1 MTKNN
6 NIDIFLSKEDLS
18 NIFLELLPQLKN
30 KELNFISQLNIN
42 NDLSKIN
49 LNQIIILDED
59 SLKNFINKKII
70 LNNYIFIV
78 GNKNQDIDEYL
89 NENLINYEYF
99 EPPVSFLKLLDR
111 CDNLLTEIHNSQSE
125 IIKLKHLSYSFNLNT
140 IYTSNSS
147 LYLTDKENEIFQFLI
162 KNVGNTISRK
172 QLLSKVWSYS
182 ENIDT
187 HTLETHIYTLRK
199 KIKKKLGLA
208 NLILH
213 EDDGYRVNVQF

>member
-1 MTKNN
+1 MIKNN
-6 NIDIFLSKEDLS
+6 NIDIFLFKEDLS

-30 KELNFISQLNIN
+30 KELSFISQLNIN
-42 NDLSKIN
+42 DDLSKIN
-49 LNQIIILDED
+49 LNQISILDED
-59 SLKNFINKKII
+59 SLENFINNKIN
-70 LNNYIFIV
+70 LKNYIFIV

-99 EPPVSFLKLLDR
+99 EPPFSFLKLLAR
-111 CDNLLTEIHNSQSE
+111 CDNLLTEIYNSQSE

-162 KNVGNTISRK
+162 KNVGFTISRK

-199 KIKKKLGLA
+199 KIKKKLGLT

-213 EDDGYRVNVQF
+213 EEDGYRVNV

>member
-1 MTKNN
+1 MIKNN
-6 NIDIFLSKEDLS
+6 NIDIFLFKEDLS
-18 NIFLELLPQLKN
+18 NIFLELLPQLKK

-42 NDLSKIN
+42 DDLSKIN
-49 LNQIIILDED
+49 LNQISILDED
-59 SLKNFINKKII
+59 SLKNFINKKIN
-70 LNNYIFIV
+70 LKNYIFIV

-99 EPPVSFLKLLDR
+99 EPPFSFLKLLAR
-111 CDNLLTEIHNSQSE
+111 CDNLLTEIYNSQSE

-162 KNVGNTISRK
+162 KNVGITISRK

-199 KIKKKLGLA
+199 KIKKKLGLT

-213 EDDGYRVNVQF
+213 EEDGYRVNV

>member
-78 GNKNQDIDEYL
+78 GNKNQDVDEYL

-199 KIKKKLGLA
+199 KIKKKLGLTS
-208 NLILH
+208 LILH
-213 EDDGYRVNVQF
+213 EDDGYRVNIQI

>member
-30 KELNFISQLNIN
+30 KELSFISQLNIN
-42 NDLSKIN
+42 DDLSKIN
-49 LNQIIILDED
+49 LNQISILDED
-59 SLKNFINKKII
+59 SLENFINNKIN
-70 LNNYIFIV
+70 LKNYIFIV

-99 EPPVSFLKLLDR
+99 EPPFSFLKLLAR
-111 CDNLLTEIHNSQSE
+111 CDNLLTEIYNSQSE

-162 KNVGNTISRK
+162 KNVGFTISRK

-199 KIKKKLGLA
+199 KIKKKLGLT
-208 NLILH
+208 N
-213 EDDGYRVNVQF
+213 

>member
-78 GNKNQDIDEYL
+78 GNKNQDFDEYL

-199 KIKKKLGLA
+199 KIKKKLGLT

-213 EDDGYRVNVQF
+213 ENDGYRVNV

>member
-78 GNKNQDIDEYL
+78 GNKNQDFDEYL

-99 EPPVSFLKLLDR
+99 EPPVSFLKLLAR

-199 KIKKKLGLA
+199 KIKKKLGLT

-213 EDDGYRVNVQF
+213 ENDGYRVNV

>member
-6 NIDIFLSKEDLS
+6 NIDIFLSKEDLL

-78 GNKNQDIDEYL
+78 GNKNQDFDEYL

-125 IIKLKHLSYSFNLNT
+125 IIKLKNLSYSFNLNT

-199 KIKKKLGLA
+199 KIKKKLGLT

-213 EDDGYRVNVQF
+213 ENDGYRVNV

>member
-1 MTKNN
+1 MIKNN
-6 NIDIFLSKEDLS
+6 NIDIFLFKEDLS
-18 NIFLELLPQLKN
+18 NIFLELLPQLKK

-42 NDLSKIN
+42 DDLSKIN
-49 LNQIIILDED
+49 LNQISILDED
-59 SLKNFINKKII
+59 SLKNFINKKIN
-70 LNNYIFIV
+70 LKNYIFIV

-99 EPPVSFLKLLDR
+99 EPPFSFLNLLAR
-111 CDNLLTEIHNSQSE
+111 CDNLLTEIYNSQSE

-162 KNVGNTISRK
+162 KNVGFTISRK

-199 KIKKKLGLA
+199 KIKKKLGLT

-213 EDDGYRVNVQF
+213 EEDGYRVNV

>member
-6 NIDIFLSKEDLS
+6 NIDIFLSKEELS

-49 LNQIIILDED
+49 LNQIIILDQD

-78 GNKNQDIDEYL
+78 GNKNQYVDEYL

-125 IIKLKHLSYSFNLNT
+125 IIKLKHLSYSFNRNT
-140 IYTSNSS
+140 IYTCNSS

-199 KIKKKLGLA
+199 KIKKKLGLT

-213 EDDGYRVNVQF
+213 EDDGYRVNVQI

>member
-30 KELNFISQLNIN
+30 KELSFISQLNIN
-42 NDLSKIN
+42 DDLSKIN
-49 LNQIIILDED
+49 LNQISILDED
-59 SLKNFINKKII
+59 SLENFINNKIN
-70 LNNYIFIV
+70 LKNYIFIV

-99 EPPVSFLKLLDR
+99 EPPFSFLKLLAR
-111 CDNLLTEIHNSQSE
+111 CDNLLTEIYNSQSE

-162 KNVGNTISRK
+162 KNVGFTISRK

-199 KIKKKLGLA
+199 KIKKKLGLT

-213 EDDGYRVNVQF
+213 EDDGYRVNVQI

>member
-6 NIDIFLSKEDLS
+6 NIDIFLSKEELS

-30 KELNFISQLNIN
+30 KELNLISQLNIN
-42 NDLSKIN
+42 DDLPKIN
-49 LNQIIILDED
+49 LNQITILDED
-59 SLKNFINKKII
+59 SLKNFISKKII

-99 EPPVSFLKLLDR
+99 EPPVSFLKLLAR
-111 CDNLLTEIHNSQSE
+111 CDNLLTEIYNSQSE

-162 KNVGNTISRK
+162 KNVGNKISRK

-199 KIKKKLGLA
+199 KIKKKLGLTS
-208 NLILH
+208 LILH
-213 EDDGYRVNVQF
+213 EDDGYRVNIQI

>member
-42 NDLSKIN
+42 DDLSKIN
-49 LNQIIILDED
+49 LNQISILDED
-59 SLKNFINKKII
+59 SLENFINNKIN
-70 LNNYIFIV
+70 LKNYIFIV

-162 KNVGNTISRK
+162 KNVGFTISRK

-199 KIKKKLGLA
+199 KIKKKLGLT

-213 EDDGYRVNVQF
+213 EEDGYRVNV

>member
-1 MTKNN
+1 MIKNN

-18 NIFLELLPQLKN
+18 NIFFELLPQLKN

-42 NDLSKIN
+42 DDLSKIN
-49 LNQIIILDED
+49 LNQITILDED

-78 GNKNQDIDEYL
+78 GNKNQDVDEYL

-99 EPPVSFLKLLDR
+99 EPPVSFLKLLAR

-162 KNVGNTISRK
+162 KNVGNKISRK

-199 KIKKKLGLA
+199 KIKKKLGLT
-208 NLILH
+208 NVILH
-213 EDDGYRVNVQF
+213 EDDGYKVNV

>member
-6 NIDIFLSKEDLS
+6 NIDIFLSKKDLS
-18 NIFLELLPQLKN
+18 NIFLELLPQLKK
-30 KELNFISQLNIN
+30 KELNLISQLNIN
-42 NDLSKIN
+42 DDLSKIN
-49 LNQIIILDED
+49 LNKISILDED
-59 SLKNFINKKII
+59 SLKNFINKKI
-70 LNNYIFIV
+70 NFKNYIFIV

-99 EPPVSFLKLLDR
+99 EPPVSFLKLLTR

-125 IIKLKHLSYSFNLNT
+125 IIKLKNLSYSFNLNT

-162 KNVGNTISRK
+162 KNAGITISRR

-199 KIKKKLGLA
+199 KIKKKLGLT

-213 EDDGYRVNVQF
+213 EDDGYRVNVQV

>member
-59 SLKNFINKKII
+59 SVRNFINKKII

-199 KIKKKLGLA
+199 KIKKKLGLTS
-208 NLILH
+208 LILH
-213 EDDGYRVNVQF
+213 EDDGYRVNIQI

>member
-1 MTKNN
+1 MIKNN
-6 NIDIFLSKEDLS
+6 NIDIFLFKEDLS
-18 NIFLELLPQLKN
+18 NIFLELLPQLKK

-49 LNQIIILDED
+49 LNQISILDED
-59 SLKNFINKKII
+59 SLENFINNKIN
-70 LNNYIFIV
+70 LKNYIFIV

-99 EPPVSFLKLLDR
+99 EPPFSFLNLLAR
-111 CDNLLTEIHNSQSE
+111 CDNLLTEIYNSQSE

-162 KNVGNTISRK
+162 KNVGFTISRK

-199 KIKKKLGLA
+199 KIKKKLGLT

-213 EDDGYRVNVQF
+213 EDDGYRVNVQI

>member
-42 NDLSKIN
+42 DDLSKIN
-49 LNQIIILDED
+49 LNQITILDED

-99 EPPVSFLKLLDR
+99 EPPFSFLKLLAR

-199 KIKKKLGLA
+199 KIKKKLGLT

-213 EDDGYRVNVQF
+213 EDDGYRVNVQI

>member
-6 NIDIFLSKEDLS
+6 NIDIFLSKEDLL

-78 GNKNQDIDEYL
+78 GNKNQDFDEYL

-199 KIKKKLGLA
+199 KIKKKLGLT

-213 EDDGYRVNVQF
+213 ENDGYRVNV

>member
-78 GNKNQDIDEYL
+78 GNKNQDFDEYL

-199 KIKKKLGLA
+199 KIKKKLGLT
-208 NLILH
+208 NVILH
-213 EDDGYRVNVQF
+213 EDDGYKVNV